1 MFYLKKDSIKVGW
14 SISKKHGKA
23 HIRNRIKR
31 LLRSAFRQIKDS
43 FTENCYMVFLPR
55 VTDVYSYSVFL
66 RDMKYVLKKEN
77 LIELE
82 DENNTH

>member
-1 MFYLKKDSIKVGW
+1 MFYVKKDSIKVGW

-43 FTENCYMVFLPR
+43 FIENCYMVFLPR